1 MSKVYS
7 VIMAG
12 GIGSRFWPMSTEQT
26 PKQFH
31 DVLGT
36 GKSLLQS
43 TVDRLLNISTINE
56 ILIVTS
62 DIYRE
67 LIQQQLPNLPVEN
80 ILCEPE
86 RKNTAPCIAFA
97 AKFIQERC
105 NDAKM
110 IVAPADH
117 IILNESEFVATINKA
132 LAAADG
138 NKLVTLGIQPSRPD
152 TGYGYIQYFKQEKND
167 TRDVRSVKLF
177 TEKPNLELAK
187 SFLTSGDYLWNSGIF
202 IWSVDSIMDSF
213 QKLLPDMYNLF
224 ITTDSISDE
233 IKTVYN
239 QCESISVDYGIMESA
254 NNVEVVLSDFAW
266 SDLGTWGSL
275 YTHIPHDKGQ
285 NAIDGDNVSIYNCNT
300 SIVKQMNKN
309 KPTIIRGLE
318 NFIVVDNANALLICP
333 KDEEQEIKTML
344 KESGY

>member
-1 MSKVYS
+1 
-7 VIMAG
+7 MAG

-43 TVDRLLNISTINE
+43 TVDRLLNISSINE
-56 ILIVTS
+56 VLIVTS
-62 DIYRE
+62 DSYKE
-67 LIQQQLPNLPVEN
+67 LIIAQLPTLPVEN

-86 RKNTAPCIAFA
+86 RKNTAPCIAYA

-132 LAAADG
+132 LATADG

-152 TGYGYIQYFKQEKND
+152 TGYGYIQYFKEDMNN
-167 TRDVRSVKLF
+167 TRDVRPVKLF

-187 SFLTSGDYLWNSGIF
+187 SFIESGDYLWNSGIF
-202 IWSVDSIMDSF
+202 IWSVDSILRSF
-213 QKLLPDMYNLF
+213 KELLPNIYTLF
-224 ITTDSISDE
+224 DATNSVANE
-233 IKTVYN
+233 IETVYDK
-239 QCESISVDYGIMESA
+239 CESISVDYGIMEA
-254 NNVEVVLSDFAW
+254 AKNVEVVLSDFAW

-275 YTHIPHDKGQ
+275 YTHIPHDSNQ
-285 NAIDGDNVSIYNCNT
+285 NAKDGSDVALFNCNS

-309 KPTIIRGLE
+309 KPTIVRGLE
-318 NFIVVDNANALLICP
+318 NFIVVDNSNALLICP

-344 KESGY
+344 KESGF